1 MVCPAMAP
9 SSPAPQSSVGNFM
22 TMMEAEVTTDF
33 SDGGR
38 PARAL
43 NKNLSERSR
52 ARRRS
57 LKSEVALSSAAES
70 KRRNDLAP
78 VLTISYR
85 DPGSLRPAR
94 RRVRTSDPEHVARLT
109 RAISGFGFTV
119 PVLISRDGEIVDG
132 HIRVEA
138 ARALGLAEVPCMVVD
153 HLNDD
158 ERRLLSI
165 AVNRL
170 QEKGAWDIDQL
181 KLEFESLIELD
192 VPLEATGFEL
202 PEIEVVLSSGDHAP
216 DEEANDSPPVDHR
229 LPAISRPGDCWR
241 LGGHVVLCADACEGR
256 SYQALMAGEVARIML
271 TDPPFNCPIDGF
283 VGGKGEI
290 RHREF
295 VTATGEMSDE
305 RFEGFLHDF
314 LACAMSCVI
323 DGGIGLSFI
332 DWRQV
337 ELLLHAG
344 RRSGLSLQNIIIWDK
359 GRGGMGGTYRN
370 AHELIAM
377 FKRGDAPHLNN
388 IELGKHGRD
397 RTNIW
402 SYPGA
407 TTLGSSARQQL
418 KFHPTPKSVELIV
431 DAILDLTSRD
441 DIVLDPF
448 LGSGTTLIAAEKSGR
463 RCHGLELDPA
473 YVDVIV
479 RRWQTFTGSTAIRAD
494 DGRRFTDLEQ
504 ERLSVVPPDRE
515 RSAPREGLPGTSDPL
530 CAVDGKPLS
539 DRQASILEGAKH
551 E

>member
-1 MVCPAMAP
+1 
-9 SSPAPQSSVGNFM
+9 
-22 TMMEAEVTTDF
+22 
-33 SDGGR
+33 
-38 PARAL
+38 
-43 NKNLSERSR
+43 
-52 ARRRS
+52 
-57 LKSEVALSSAAES
+57 
-70 KRRNDLAP
+70 
-78 VLTISYR
+78 
-85 DPGSLRPAR
+85 
-94 RRVRTSDPEHVARLT
+94 
-109 RAISGFGFTV
+109 
-119 PVLISRDGEIVDG
+119 
-132 HIRVEA
+132 
-138 ARALGLAEVPCMVVD
+138 MVVD
-153 HLNDD
+153 HLSEG

-170 QEKGAWDIDQL
+170 QEKGTWDVDEL

-202 PEIEVVLSSGDHAP
+202 PEIEVVLSSGEHAP
-216 DEEANDSPPVDHR
+216 DEEANDSPMVDERQPPV
-229 LPAISRPGDCWR
+229 SRPGDCWR
-241 LGGHVVLCADACEGR
+241 LGANVVLCGDACEAR
-256 SYQALMAGEVARIML
+256 SYQTLMGGEEARIML

-295 VTATGEMSDE
+295 VAATGEMSDE

-314 LACAMSCVI
+314 LTHAMACVV

-332 DWRQV
+332 DWRQI

-344 RRSGLSLQNIIIWDK
+344 RRSGLSLQNIIVWDK

-370 AHELIAM
+370 AHELVAM
-377 FKRGDAPHLNN
+377 FKRGVAPHINN

-418 KFHPTPKSVELIV
+418 KFHPTPKSVELVV
-431 DAILDLTSRD
+431 DAILDLTSRND
-441 DIVLDPF
+441 VVLDPF

-463 RCHGLELDPA
+463 RCYGLELDPA

-479 RRWQTFTGSTAIRAD
+479 RRWQTFTGAAAIRAD
-494 DGRRFTDLEQ
+494 DGSKFTDLEL
-504 ERLSVVPPDRE
+504 ERLRIARPDSAGPAPGEGPP
-515 RSAPREGLPGTSDPL
+515 RSIDAS

-539 DRQASILEGAKH
+539 DQQSSTREGVEH